1 MTPSNAPSLRN
12 GTTSRVRMPPRS
24 TAARGN
30 GSPGCRVAISDKS
43 RVWESAAPSTMPERI
58 SRLRVNS
65 RREKFSERRGSAL
78 MRRSMKPLPVIDHE
92 GAEGRLAKRMCLL
105 EHRLKHW
112 SEVAGRRIDDLQYL
126 GRRGLLLQCL
136 ARFR

>member
-1 MTPSNAPSLRN
+1 M
-12 GTTSRVRMPPRS
+12 GK
-24 TAARGN
+24 
-30 GSPGCRVAISDKS
+30 CRPVHHA
-43 RVWESAAPSTMPERI
+43 PERI

-78 MRRSMKPLPVIDHE
+78 MRHSMKPLPVIDHE

-112 SEVAGRRIDDLQYL
+112 SEVAGRGIDDAQHL
-126 GRRGLLLQCL
+126 GGRGMLFQGFAQCRGSRGLPPASLYELRLKSLDTCL
-136 ARFR
+136 HLGE

>member
-1 MTPSNAPSLRN
+1 M
-12 GTTSRVRMPPRS
+12 GK
-24 TAARGN
+24 
-30 GSPGCRVAISDKS
+30 CRPVHHA
-43 RVWESAAPSTMPERI
+43 PERI

-78 MRRSMKPLPVIDHE
+78 MRHSMKPLPVIDHE

-126 GRRGLLLQCL
+126 GRRGLPLQCL
-136 ARFR
+136 ARFRWETRILHRDHRLCCEMLQ